1 MTEYGSYFN
10 KGGSLLQEV
19 STVILWLG
27 NWSRY
32 NGTSVNKGFGEW
44 KNLSATT
51 RFCLYIKV
59 LFHTNTTVKKIVCY
73 TKDFKIRRF
82 GISNFQCIFDRQ
94 SLMRSGCRWR
104 FDSILYWQL
113 NNIITL
119 YPLLLNFI
127 LLCYLCVVVVVIAS

>member
-10 KGGSLLQEV
+10 KGSSLLQEV

-59 LFHTNTTVKKIVCY
+59 PFHTNTTVKKIICY

-82 GISNFQCIFDRQ
+82 GILNFQCIFDRQ
-94 SLMRSGCRWR
+94 SLMRSGCKWR
-104 FDSILYWQL
+104 FDSICTE
-113 NNIITL
+113 NKTITL
-119 YPLLLNFI
+119 YPLLLNFWP